1 MASARKPRNFTAM
14 REDRVRAMASSA
26 FGREFSSKKTAIEAL
41 ATLSVDRQHALR
53 KPASPGRAVK
63 ASSPARSFEH
73 MKRGGMAPA
82 PSPDKLIA
90 ASPAAVQRL
99 ATATTGIPARSKA
112 QALAL
117 LAKYGSTDISKAAG
131 SAIGRGY
138 TRKQAGPTKPELR
151 KAYRDKFGFPA
162 RSDYTAKQLKNVL
175 GVKPAAPAAAAQKV
189 QPARGLGMTAA
200 PLMAGT
206 LALQRYMADRESG
219 ASQLKAGTTA
229 AAVGGATF
237 AAAALM
243 KGYALPV
250 FAAVGAVRG
259 AMQDRN
265 VVRGAAR
272 GAIAGIDVTTLV
284 TGFSSTDKRGAL
296 ERGFDRVFGG
306 PKPPGMRGVIMGA
319 HLDGK
324 ARSTDTASASD
335 RGTVTAG
342 QSQRVSSY
350 TRTYTKGP
358 KAGTTETVRL
368 A

>member
-1 MASARKPRNFTAM
+1 MAAARKPRNFTAM
-14 REDRVRAMASSA
+14 REDRVRAMATSA

-41 ATLSVDRQHALR
+41 ATLPVDKQHALK
-53 KPASPGRAVK
+53 KPESPERAAKV
-63 ASSPARSFEH
+63 SSPARSFEH
-73 MKRGGMAPA
+73 MKRGGTAPA
-82 PSPDKLIA
+82 PSPDKLLA
-90 ASPAAVQRL
+90 ARPEAVQRL

-138 TRKQAGPTKPELR
+138 IRKQDGPTKPELR

-162 RSDYTAKQLKNVL
+162 RSDYTAKQLKSVL
-175 GVKPAAPAAAAQKV
+175 GVKPAAPAAAPQKAQ
-189 QPARGLGMTAA
+189 AGRGLGMTVA

-206 LALQRYMADRESG
+206 LALQRYMADRDAG
-219 ASQLKAGTTA
+219 ASPLTAGATA
-229 AAVGGATF
+229 AVVGGATF
-237 AAAALM
+237 VAAALLR
-243 KGYALPV
+243 GYALPV
-250 FAAVGAVRG
+250 FAGVGAARG

-265 VVRGAAR
+265 VIRGAAR
-272 GAIAGIDVTTLV
+272 GALAGMDVTTLV

-306 PKPPGMRGVIMGA
+306 PTPPGMRGVIMGS
-319 HLDGK
+319 HID
-324 ARSTDTASASD
+324 DTARRADVATASG
-335 RGTVTAG
+335 RAARAAG
-342 QSQRVSSY
+342 SPSVAIYS
-350 TRTYTKGP
+350 RTYTKGP